1 MNEPAMSIR
10 AATAKVS
17 STIRR
22 SLQAAVSWRDQ
33 DDNPYAPAFW
43 IALLLIVGLAV
54 KHVR

>member
-1 MNEPAMSIR
+1 MNERAMSIR

-22 SLQAAVSWRDQ
+22 SLQAAFNWRGQ
-33 DDNPYAPAFW
+33 DDSAAFW
-43 IALLLIVGLAV
+43 VALLLIVGLAV